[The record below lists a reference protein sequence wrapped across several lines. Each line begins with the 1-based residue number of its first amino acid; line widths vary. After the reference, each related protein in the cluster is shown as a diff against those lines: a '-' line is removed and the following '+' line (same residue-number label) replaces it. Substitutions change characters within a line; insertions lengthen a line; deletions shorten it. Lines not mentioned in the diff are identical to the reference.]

1 MANLRL
7 VPPIGDPI
15 EVTKDQVMVGRDP
28 SCELV
33 LGDGSVS
40 RKHARIERR
49 GAGWAV
55 VDQASANGTFL
66 DSQRIADS
74 ALRNGQ
80 EIRFGAVSYK
90 VEIPGADDD
99 LSATIAS
106 GPAATTVQPAI
117 PLPPP
122 APPPVAAPPPPPPRV
137 ATAPPPPPPPPPR
150 AAAPPPPPPP
160 PPRAAAPPPPPPPP
174 PSRFGPRAGAPGSP
188 VSSESLPP
196 PPAKKGKGPLFWIL
210 TGCCGCITLVVL
222 VAAAFFSFFYFSTK
236 GAVDATRATL
246 EDLKKNDVDKAYGRL
261 SSSYQAR
268 MSREEFEAFASAHP
282 GLKDN
287 KDSTFMSKSVKN
299 DVATLE
305 NGLLISSSGVTEI
318 ATFELVKEGGDWKIS
333 DIRFRDGSSS
343 SGLAPP
349 VVIPAVAEPPPAAG
363 RGLAIETTE
372 LGKSSRDGSTEVKI
386 AIRVRGF
393 AVKPEGPLFRMD
405 LAEDLETIGPDG
417 KPIPELSAPDFRHLN
432 DTTSTAD
439 GNYVDFTLS
448 FTLSD
453 QNPGTYTTR
462 ITIRDLTG
470 GARRTHDVRFD
481 IP

>member
-1 MANLRL
+1 MTNLRL
-7 VPPIGDPI
+7 VPPSGDPI
-15 EVTKDQVMVGRDP
+15 EVTKDQLMVGRDP
-28 SCELV
+28 SCDLV
-33 LGDGSVS
+33 LADGSVS

-74 ALRNGQ
+74 ALHNGQ
-80 EIRFGAVSYK
+80 EIRFGAVGYK
-90 VEIPGADDD
+90 LEIPGEAPDD

-106 GPAATTVQPAI
+106 VPASTTIQPVI
-117 PLPPP
+117 PLPPS
-122 APPPVAAPPPPPPRV
+122 
-137 ATAPPPPPPPPPR
+137 

-160 PPRAAAPPPPPPPP
+160 PPRVAAPPPPPPPPPRAVAPAPPPPPPP
-174 PSRFGPRAGAPGSP
+174 PSRFGPRPGGPGSP
-188 VSSESLPP
+188 IPSDVSAP

-222 VAAAFFSFFYFSTK
+222 VVAAFFSFVFLSTK
-236 GAVDATRATL
+236 GAVDTTRATL

-287 KDSTFMSKSVKN
+287 KDSTFASRNVKN

-305 NGLLISSSGVTEI
+305 NGILISSSGVTEI

-333 DIRFRDGSSS
+333 DIRFRDGTSS

-349 VVIPAVAEPPPAAG
+349 VAPPVAAESPPAA
-363 RGLAIETTE
+363 RGALEIETTE
-372 LGKSSRDGSTEVKI
+372 LSKSSRDGSTEVKM

-393 AVKPEGPLFRMD
+393 AVRPEGDLFRMD
-405 LAEDLETIGPDG
+405 LAEDLETIGPDA
-417 KPIPELSAPDFRHLN
+417 KPIPALTAADFRRLN
-432 DTTSTAD
+432 DTTRTAE
-439 GNYVDFTLS
+439 GNYADFTLS

-453 QNPGTYTTR
+453 QTPGTYTSR
-462 ITIRDLTG
+462 ITVRDLLG
-470 GARRTHDVRFD
+470 GARRTHEVSFD